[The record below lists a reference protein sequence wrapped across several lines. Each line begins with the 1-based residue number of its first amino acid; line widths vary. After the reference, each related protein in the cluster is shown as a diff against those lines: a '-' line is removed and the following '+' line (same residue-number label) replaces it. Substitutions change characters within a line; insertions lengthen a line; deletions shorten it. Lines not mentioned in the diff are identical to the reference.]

1 MNTNKPTAEWHDKK
15 VILSTLWVLVLL
27 NYVFWDLAPMVF
39 DAGAP
44 RVAAGMA
51 GGLVLMFAVFIESA
65 IAMVLLARVLRY
77 PANRWTNIIT
87 GAVHAAVI
95 AWSLWA
101 GPAPTAYSLFGMSV
115 IAGCVLIVGV
125 SWSWRE
131 PEASPSVGIQ
141 AA

>member
-1 MNTNKPTAEWHDKK
+1 MKTNKPTAEMHDRK

-39 DAGAP
+39 DAAAP
-44 RVAAGMA
+44 RVATGMA
-51 GGLVLMFAVFIESA
+51 GGLVLIFAVFMESA

-77 PANRWTNIIT
+77 PANRWTNIIA
-87 GAVHAAVI
+87 GAVHGALITWA
-95 AWSLWA
+95 LWA
-101 GPAPTAYSLFGMSV
+101 GPAPTAYSLFGVSV

-125 SWSWRE
+125 AWSWRE
-131 PEASPSVGIQ
+131 PEANPSIGIQ